1 MPASPANKL
10 SQFDQSGV
18 LSTLLNN
25 LDGMVFRY
33 RNDGRYSMELVSAG
47 CSKITG
53 YPADDAIY
61 ADRPSYERLCEPEDL
76 EQLRGSVRAALEQQQ
91 PYEVEYRITHA
102 NGESRWLWERGVG
115 VYGETGQLEAVEG
128 LVSDITVRK
137 QADQVTLEVERRYR
151 SIVENAIEG
160 IFQSTPQGYLSVN
173 PALVRIYGYASPQQM
188 MSELRQID
196 TQLYVETGRRQ
207 QFMQLMQQLGSISNF
222 ESRVYRK
229 DRSIIWISENARTVY
244 DDAGN
249 IQFYEGTV
257 EDITDRKLHEAEVE
271 HRASHDMLTGLP
283 NRALLQERLQQGI
296 MQARHRGT
304 RLALAFLDIDQFKYI
319 NDSLGHQAGDQLLQI
334 MSERLLACMRDSDTV
349 ARLGGDE
356 FVLLLNHHA
365 DGDELDSVMQR
376 IRSSVSQPC
385 RIDGRELTVTCSIG
399 ISLYPGDGEHADVLL
414 KNADA
419 AMYKAKELGRNNY
432 QYYAGVLTPAVADR
446 LDLLNKLRIAIQNR
460 QLTLHYQPK
469 IDLGT
474 GLIHSAEAL
483 IRWRH
488 PVQGMISPAEFI
500 PLAEETG
507 LIMPIGEW
515 VIHTACAQAMQW
527 LMQGLQPQ
535 PIRIAVNISPRQLH
549 HGDLAQIV
557 RHALEE
563 TGLPPSLLEL
573 EITESMMMHNMD
585 ASIATLH
592 QLKQMGV
599 YLSVDDFGTGYAS
612 LSYLKKFPVDCLK
625 IDQSFVRDIVVD
637 KDDAAIVKAI
647 ISLGHILNL
656 SVIAEGVETQ
666 EQARF
671 LQQNACDCA
680 QGYYFGRPMDNDA
693 FSLLIAGT
701 GSPGQAMAGSEGIIT
716 PLNTLMQ
723 APFPSAAPAAPQT
736 HSREPLY

>member
-1 MPASPANKL
+1 MSALFANKL
-10 SQFDQSGV
+10 SQFDESGV

-33 RNDGRYSMELVSAG
+33 RNDALSSMELVSAG
-47 CSKITG
+47 CQKITG
-53 YPADDAIY
+53 YAADHALY
-61 ADRPSYERLCEPEDL
+61 LSRLSYERLCHADDL
-76 EQLRGSVRAALEQQQ
+76 DKMRELIREALEHQL
-91 PYEVEYRITHA
+91 PYELEYRILHA

-115 VYGETGQLEAVEG
+115 VYNASGRLEAVEG
-128 LVSDITVRK
+128 LISDITARK
-137 QADQVTLEVERRYR
+137 KADQVTLEVERRYR

-160 IFQSTPQGYLSVN
+160 IFQSTPQGYISVN
-173 PALVRIYGYASPQQM
+173 PALVRIYGYGSPQQM
-188 MSELRQID
+188 MAELKQID
-196 TQLYVETGRRQ
+196 TQLYVEAGRRQ
-207 QFMQLMQQLGSISNF
+207 QFMQLMEQQGSVTNF

-244 DDAGN
+244 DEAGK
-249 IQFYEGTV
+249 IMFYEGTV
-257 EDITDRKLHEAEVE
+257 EDITERKLYEAEIE

-283 NRALLQERLQQGI
+283 NRALLYERLQQGI
-296 MQARHRGT
+296 MQAQHHNE

-356 FVLLLNHHA
+356 FVLILNYHA
-365 DGDELDSVMQR
+365 DADELDSVMQR

-385 RIDGRELTVTCSIG
+385 RIEGRELTVTCSIG
-399 ISLYPGDGEHADVLL
+399 ISIYPGDGDQADVLL

-419 AMYKAKELGRNNY
+419 AMYKAKELGRDNY

-446 LDLLNKLRIAIQNR
+446 LDLMNKLRIAIEAR
-460 QLTLHYQPK
+460 QLALHYQPK
-469 IDLGT
+469 IDLLSGR
-474 GLIHSAEAL
+474 IHSAEAL
-483 IRWRH
+483 IRWQH
-488 PVQGMISPAEFI
+488 PAQGMISPADFI

-527 LMQGLQPQ
+527 LMLGHQ

-557 RHALEE
+557 KTALDE

-573 EITESMMMHNMD
+573 EITESMMMHNMET
-585 ASIATLH
+585 SIATLH
-592 QLKQMGV
+592 QLKAMGV

-625 IDQSFVRDIVVD
+625 IDQSFVRDIAID
-637 KDDAAIVKAI
+637 RDDAAIVKAI

-656 SVIAEGVETQ
+656 SVIAEGVESL
-666 EQARF
+666 EQASF

-680 QGYYFGRPMDNDA
+680 QGYYFGRPVSNEA
-693 FSLLIAGT
+693 FTLLLDTPAKLTDKDLNKAGLKQEQPQSA
-701 GSPGQAMAGSEGIIT
+701 SPAK
-716 PLNTLMQ
+716 
-723 APFPSAAPAAPQT
+723 PQT
-736 HSREPLY
+736 HSRESLY